1 MGCHFALF
9 RNRPPD
15 GGSTKFRCARLTG
28 ERQGVRVPRNEG
40 VTNHVS
46 PRAVRRSSRGVR
58 RSVGSGSCGGLL
70 STEKV
75 LVRGAEAFGLV
86 EGNIAGLV
94 MVSGRR
100 APRCQRTHARMKAFR
115 RDLGGLHPTSDSVPG
130 SRRED
135 RTVVAGD
142 ERGGG
147 VRLGHSSCEVGEQGD
162 ESPGGV
168 DGAKDRGQREVNG
181 PKHVPDAGRVRVTQA
196 A

>member
-1 MGCHFALF
+1 MRQANWRKAGGES
-9 RNRPPD
+9 PP
-15 GGSTKFRCARLTG
+15 
-28 ERQGVRVPRNEG
+28 E
-40 VTNHVS
+40 
-46 PRAVRRSSRGVR
+46 RRSNQPRFSASRASVLARGQAKR
-58 RSVGSGSCGGLL
+58 RLAVHVGGLL

-181 PKHVPDAGRVRVTQA
+181 PKHVPDAVPGSRDTGGLRATQA
-196 A
+196 CETASCRECG